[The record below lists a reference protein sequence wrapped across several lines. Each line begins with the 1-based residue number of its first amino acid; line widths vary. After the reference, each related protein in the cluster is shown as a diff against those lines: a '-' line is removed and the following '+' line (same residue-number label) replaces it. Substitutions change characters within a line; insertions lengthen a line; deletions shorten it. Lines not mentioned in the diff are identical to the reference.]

1 MKSSLTAAKFC
12 TLDENEKITKVWS
25 SNPLFVIGTYMY
37 DKWTSNKKGELDECF
52 APVGSL
58 LNMYT

>member
-25 SNPLFVIGTYMY
+25 SNPLFVIGIL
-37 DKWTSNKKGELDECF
+37 SGGAGSKKSGIE
-52 APVGSL
+52 
-58 LNMYT
+58 